1 MLCGLGQVTKNIPC
15 LGCLKMLQIK
25 FSQIA
30 LFVAIVEFTHSKL
43 SDITVKIWIVAM
55 YVIFKTFPSIC
66 MTLFA
71 YQFPQPWL

>member
-1 MLCGLGQVTKNIPC
+1 MLCGLGQVNKNIPC
-15 LGCLKMLQIK
+15 LGWLKMLQIK

-30 LFVAIVEFTHSKL
+30 LFVANVEFTHWKL

-55 YVIFKTFPSIC
+55 YVIFNTFPSTS

-71 YQFPQPWL
+71 YQFPHPCL